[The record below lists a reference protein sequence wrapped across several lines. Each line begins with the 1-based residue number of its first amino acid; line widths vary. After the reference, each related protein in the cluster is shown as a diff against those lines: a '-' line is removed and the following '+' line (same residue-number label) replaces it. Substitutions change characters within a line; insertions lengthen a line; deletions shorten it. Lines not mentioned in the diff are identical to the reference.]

1 MNSQFPAGACPPHAR
16 ALLALA
22 VLLSIAGL
30 AQAAPVGG
38 VVAAGAATI
47 GAAGARTTIT
57 QASGSA
63 VINWQ
68 GFGIAAGEAVQ
79 FKQPG
84 PSSVT
89 LNRVVGGDP
98 SAIFGSLSANGKVFL
113 VNPNG
118 ILFGAGAA
126 VNVGGLVASTLD
138 LRDADFMAG
147 RYRFSGTSRAAVVNE
162 GTLNADGGFVALLGS
177 DVSNN
182 GVISTRL
189 GNTVLAAGEAIT
201 LDVLGDNLLQ
211 VTIDRGAVDAAVRN
225 GGLIQADGG
234 QVLLTT
240 QAVGAMLSSVVNNT
254 GVIRAQ
260 TLSTQGGT
268 IRLMADMGSGS
279 VLVAGTL
286 DASAPNGGN
295 GGFIETSA
303 ARVRVQDGA
312 RVTTAASAGRTGEW
326 LLDPQDF
333 TIGSGA
339 TDNIS
344 GPTLSALLVTNSVVI
359 STATGP
365 DATVP
370 GTPPVT
376 SLNTAV
382 NGNGDIH
389 VNEAVSWT
397 AAPSTTT
404 LTLNAAR
411 DVNINRAITA
421 VNGNFVACC
430 GRDVNVNAPIVTTN
444 GSVLVSAGRNAN
456 FSSPAAMTTTDGNM
470 MICAANDISIASAL
484 TLTRGS
490 IIPAQS
496 LGLQPGLVLSAG
508 TGGTGPGVGGGTLI
522 FSALA
527 PKATATG
534 AVGNPVAVTVNY
546 NPSGY
551 TTPTDYAPRFTL
563 TNAILTQHML
573 VFAISPDKFADGTTV
588 TTLAGLKGN
597 PAGVTLVAGP
607 ASVANFESTTPGAAQ
622 AINFSGYTLA
632 GAQAA
637 SYALPVACCGPT
649 AGQARTTGA
658 LLAAALPVVVPTP
671 AVPVVITPPPV
682 APVPVTVVP
691 VPVVIVAPPVVVV
704 TPPVVVVTPPL
715 VIAPPATVIA
725 APAVAPIAGPV
736 PDAAPAPAPAVV
748 FTASSPDAVI
758 PQFTPFVV
766 APMLLQAPMP
776 LLLASPARAQPM
788 QLVLAQQP
796 APAPSRAAAVPEA
809 APATALPAPAAPAA
823 ARPAK
828 PFRN

>member
-1 MNSQFPAGACPPHAR
+1 MHSHFPAGPCPPHAR
-16 ALLALA
+16 AMLALA

-30 AQAAPVGG
+30 AQAAPAGG

-47 GAAGARTTIT
+47 GTAGARTTIT
-57 QASGSA
+57 QTSGSA

-84 PSSVT
+84 AGSVT
-89 LNRVVGGDP
+89 LNRVVGSDP

-118 ILFGAGAA
+118 VLFGAGAA
-126 VNVGGLVASTLD
+126 VNVGGLVASTLN
-138 LRDADFMAG
+138 LGDADFMAG

-162 GTLNADGGFVALLGS
+162 GTISADGGFVALLAK
-177 DVSNN
+177 DVVNA
-182 GVISTRL
+182 GEISTRL

-201 LDVLGDNLLQ
+201 LDVLGDNLLN
-211 VTIDRGAVDAAVRN
+211 VTIERGAVDAAVRN

-234 QVLLTT
+234 QVLLTA

-254 GVIRAQ
+254 GVIQAR

-268 IRLMADMGSGS
+268 IRLLADMGSGS
-279 VLVAGTL
+279 VNVAGTL

-312 RVTTAASAGRTGEW
+312 RVTTAAASGRTGEW
-326 LLDPQDF
+326 LIDPEDF

-339 TDNIS
+339 NNNIS

-359 STATGP
+359 TTAPGP

-376 SLNTAV
+376 SLNTAT
-382 NGNGDIH
+382 NGNGDIN
-389 VNEAVSWT
+389 VNDAVSWT

-404 LTLNAAR
+404 LTLNAVR
-411 DVNINRAITA
+411 DVNINRAVTA
-421 VNGNFVACC
+421 VNGNLVVCC
-430 GRDVNVNAPIVTTN
+430 GRDANVNAAIVTTN
-444 GSVLVSAGRNAN
+444 GSVLISAGRNAN
-456 FSSPAAMTTTDGNM
+456 FTTAAAMTTTDGNM

-490 IIPAQS
+490 TIPAQS

-508 TGGTGPGVGGGTLI
+508 TGGTGPGVGGGTVT
-522 FSALA
+522 FAPLA
-527 PKATATG
+527 PTATATG
-534 AVGNPVAVTVNY
+534 AVGNPVRVTVNY
-546 NPSGY
+546 NPTGY
-551 TTPTDYAPRFTL
+551 TTPTDYAPKFTL
-563 TNAILTQHML
+563 TNALLTQRML
-573 VFAISPDKFADGTTV
+573 VFAISPTKFADGTTA

-607 ASVANFESTTPGAAQ
+607 ASAANFESTALGVAQ
-622 AINFSGYTLA
+622 PITFSGYTLA
-632 GAQAA
+632 GPQAGN
-637 SYALPVACCGPT
+637 YALPVACCGPT
-649 AGQARTTGA
+649 AGLARTTGT
-658 LLAAALPVVVPTP
+658 LLAAAVPVVVP
-671 AVPVVITPPPV
+671 
-682 APVPVTVVP
+682 PVPVTVVP

-704 TPPVVVVTPPL
+704 VPPPIGGPIPEPTPT
-715 VIAPPATVIA
+715 
-725 APAVAPIAGPV
+725 APAVLVTGA
-736 PDAAPAPAPAVV
+736 
-748 FTASSPDAVI
+748 TADAVI
-758 PQFTPFVV
+758 PQFAPFVV

-776 LLLASPARAQPM
+776 LLVAAPPPVQPM
-788 QLVLAQQP
+788 QLVLVQAPARAAPP
-796 APAPSRAAAVPEA
+796 APMPEA
-809 APATALPAPAAPAA
+809 APAAAAPTTAPAPAAPAA
-823 ARPAK
+823 SRPPK